1 VAALADSA
9 GREYR
14 AIAWEGDPPG
24 GHHRKGILKFEPIKP
39 APGSVTLKIRRIGA
53 AERTFS
59 WPVAAR

>member
-24 GHHRKGILKFEPIKP
+24 SHHRKGILKFEPIKP
-39 APGSVTLKIRRIGA
+39 APTSVMLKIRRIGV